1 MISRHTY
8 KKITWIDLE
17 APTRAEITSLKKEYS
32 LPPLVADELYEPTTR
47 SKVDRY
53 DDELLYLILHFP
65 TLGKTKRGFKEI
77 DFAIGKNFIITSH
90 YEQISTIAEFAEM
103 FEDEEALE
111 KNRMGE
117 HAGFVFFS
125 IMRELYNETVVKLD
139 EVNSSLLSIEERMF
153 EGKEGRMVE
162 IISGVN
168 RKIVDFKQ
176 ALRFHDEVLKSFE
189 VSGTE
194 FFGSDFA
201 YYLRGITGEYNKA
214 QSILTGH
221 EEIIRDLRETNDSL
235 LTNKTNQAMRSLTVM
250 NFVFLPLTLIAGI
263 FGMNAKFLFINNLG
277 DFFIIIAGMALVGF
291 LMFRYFRNKRW
302 I

>member
-8 KKITWIDLE
+8 KKITWIDLV
-17 APTRAEITSLKKEYS
+17 APTRAEIATLKEEYT

-65 TLGKTKRGFKEI
+65 TLGRTKRGFKEI
-77 DFAIGKNFIITSH
+77 DFVIGKDFIITSH
-90 YEQISTIAEFAEM
+90 YEQVSTITEFAGI
-103 FEDEEALE
+103 FDNKEALE
-111 KNRMGE
+111 NNRMGE

-125 IMRELYNETVVKLD
+125 IMRELYNETIVKLD

-162 IISGVN
+162 VISGVN
-168 RKIVDFKQ
+168 RKIIDFKQ

-189 VSGTE
+189 TSGTE
-194 FFGSDFA
+194 FFGADFT

-263 FGMNAKFLFINNLG
+263 FGMNAEFLFIHDHV
-277 DFFIIIAGMALVGF
+277 DFFIILGGMVVIGF